1 MSMGNNLKNLLKWG
15 PKNIKRRLLRDV
27 LIIVIVTSSLLAGL
41 MIYQSTK
48 IKEKV
53 ARSIIVDTMALV
65 KRQFGQFVGPIETS
79 LELGAK
85 WGKAG
90 VWNDLDDKGLTKLLL
105 PMLQLYPQIE
115 AVHMAN
121 SKGGEFFLQ
130 RFGKNWR
137 SRWVPSGRGPRTAL
151 WKLWE
156 DSSGPFDSW
165 WETTSY
171 DPRLRPWFVKALS
184 KGPGVLS
191 WTFPYRLPYS
201 GKIGVTAAI
210 SWSDPKSPG
219 VAQVMAFDLLEEKLI
234 NYLRSLKVGKNRRII
249 LVRSDGTV
257 ITTNQSKELLA
268 SGNNAP
274 VIPIEEA
281 LRWWKGIKNKGEK
294 DLWIMRFSRIDGT
307 WWAGFTPLLESRRMT
322 WIGVVIPESEI
333 TGSVKRGWPQLL
345 FMALGVLLVGVLLT
359 LELVRKYSY
368 QLRDLPQKVS
378 QSDFERDVLTLI
390 EGGESATLEFK
401 STVRTNLKTGKKAK
415 EIEFA
420 WLKTVVG
427 FMNTDGGMI
436 VIGVDDNGEI
446 VGIEADEF
454 ESEDRCLL
462 HLKSLVNDHIGPE
475 FSRFI
480 SFRLGTVKGK
490 TVLVIECERVRKPV
504 FLKIGKNED
513 FYIRTGPS
521 TVKLTM
527 SQMVDYL
534 ESRI

>member
-1 MSMGNNLKNLLKWG
+1 MGVRIGLGNLLRGG
-15 PKNIKRRLLRDV
+15 PRNIKRRLMRDV
-27 LIIVIVTSSLLAGL
+27 LIILAVTCSLLVGL
-41 MIYQSTK
+41 MLYHANT
-48 IKEKV
+48 IKQKV
-53 ARSIIVDTMALV
+53 ARSVIVDTMALV
-65 KRQFGQFVGPIETS
+65 KRQFGRFVGPIETY
-79 LELGAK
+79 LELGAR
-85 WGKAG
+85 WGQAG
-90 VWNDLDDKGLTKLLL
+90 LWNKMDDKTLTRVLL
-105 PMLQLYPQIE
+105 PMLQLHPQIE
-115 AVHMAN
+115 SVHMAN

-130 RFGKNWR
+130 RFGNRWR
-137 SRWVPSGRGPRTAL
+137 SRWVPDGKGPRTAM
-151 WKLWE
+151 WKLWGDAAE
-156 DSSGPFDSW
+156 PLDSW

-171 DPRLRPWFVKALS
+171 DPRLRPWFVKTIT

-191 WTFPYRLPYS
+191 WTFPHRLPYS

-210 SWSDPKSPG
+210 SWENPSDPR
-219 VAQVMAFDLLEEKLI
+219 VAQVLAFDMLEDNLI
-234 NYLRSLKVGKNRRII
+234 QYLRNLKVGENRRII
-249 LVRSDGTV
+249 LVRRDGTV
-257 ITTNQSKELLA
+257 ITTNKPKAVLS
-268 SGNNAP
+268 SGTNAP
-274 VIPIEEA
+274 VIPTEEA
-281 LRWWKGIKNKGEK
+281 LRWWRGIKNKDSK
-294 DLWIMRFSRIDGT
+294 DLWIMKFSRIDGT
-307 WWAGFTPLLESRRMT
+307 WWAGFTPLLESRRKT

-333 TGSVKRGWPQLL
+333 TGSMKRDWLQTAL
-345 FMALGVLLVGVLLT
+345 MALGVLLIGLLLT
-359 LELVRKYSY
+359 LDLVRKYSY

-378 QSDFERDVLTLI
+378 SSDFERDVLALV

-436 VIGVDDNGEI
+436 VIGVNDGGDV
-446 VGIEADEF
+446 VGIEADDF

-462 HLKSLVNDHIGPE
+462 HLKSMVNDHIGPE

-480 SFRLGTVKGK
+480 SFRPGRVKGK
-490 TVLVIECERVRKPV
+490 TVVVVECERVRKPV

-513 FYIRTGPS
+513 FYIRSGPS

>member
-1 MSMGNNLKNLLKWG
+1 MKTSIAHLLRGG
-15 PKNIKRRLLRDV
+15 PRNIKRRLLRDV
-27 LIIVIVTSSLLAGL
+27 LIILAVTCSLLAGL
-41 MIYQSTK
+41 MIYHANA

-53 ARSIIVDTMALV
+53 ARSVIADTMALV
-65 KRQFGQFVGPIETS
+65 KRQFGQFVGPIES
-79 LELGAK
+79 YLELGAR
-85 WGKAG
+85 WGAEG
-90 VWNDLDDKGLTKLLL
+90 VWNEMDDKTLTKLLL
-105 PMLQLYPQIE
+105 PMLQLHPQI
-115 AVHMAN
+115 ASVHMAN
-121 SKGGEFFLQ
+121 SNGGEFFLQ
-130 RFGKNWR
+130 RFGKRWR
-137 SRWVPSGRGPRTAL
+137 SRWVPDGRGPRTAL

-156 DSSGPFDSW
+156 NSSEPLDSW

-171 DPRLRPWFVKALS
+171 DPRLRPWFVKAIT

-191 WTFPYRLPYS
+191 WTFPYRLPHS

-210 SWSDPKSPG
+210 SWESPKDPK
-219 VAQVMAFDLLEEKLI
+219 VAQVMAFDLLEDNLI
-234 NYLRSLKVGKNRRII
+234 RYLRGLKVGENRRII
-249 LVRSDGTV
+249 LVRRDGTV

-274 VIPIEEA
+274 VVPIEEA
-281 LRWWKGIKNKGEK
+281 LRWWRGIENKDAK
-294 DLWIMRFSRIDGT
+294 DLWIKKFTRIDGA
-307 WWAGFTPLLESRRMT
+307 WWAGFTPLLESRRKT

-333 TGSVKRGWPQLL
+333 TGNVRMGWLHL
-345 FMALGVLLVGVLLT
+345 ALMALGVLLIGLLLT
-359 LELVRKYSY
+359 LDLVRKYSY

-378 QSDFERDVLTLI
+378 SSDFERDVLALV

-401 STVRTNLKTGKKAK
+401 STVRTNLKTGKRAK

-436 VIGVDDNGEI
+436 VIGVDDDGEI
-446 VGIEADEF
+446 VGIEVDQF

-480 SFRLGTVKGK
+480 SFRLGKVKGK

-513 FYIRTGPS
+513 FFIRSGPS

-534 ESRI
+534 EGRI